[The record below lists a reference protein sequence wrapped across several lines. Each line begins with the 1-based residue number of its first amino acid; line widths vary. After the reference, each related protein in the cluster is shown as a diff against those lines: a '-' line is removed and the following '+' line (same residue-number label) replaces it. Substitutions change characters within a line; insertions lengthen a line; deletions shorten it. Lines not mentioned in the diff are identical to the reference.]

1 MIALTLAEIAHA
13 VDGRLSES
21 GGFDPETRTVGVVR
35 IDSRDVQRGDLFA
48 AVAGDALDGHDFV
61 EQALALGAIGSLVA
75 RPVLGPH
82 VLVDDVV
89 DALARLARANRAAM
103 TDTAVV
109 GITGSSGKTT
119 TKDMLAAVLE
129 SFGPTVSTPGNFN
142 NQIGMPL
149 TILRA
154 DETAAHLVLEMGARG
169 VGHIRELCDIAT
181 PDVAVVLNVGTA
193 HIGEFGSR
201 EAIADA
207 KFELVSSL
215 GPGGVAV
222 LNADD
227 ERVAAMA
234 LRTPAP
240 VLRFG
245 ESPDAHVRASNV
257 AMGADGCPVFTVDYR
272 GVTAPVRVNFVG
284 RHQVSNALA
293 AIAAAIACGYG
304 LPDIVPALEEARP
317 RSPWRMEV
325 TVASSGIVVVND
337 AYNANPDSMRAAL
350 DSLRELAGEGRA
362 VAVLGEMAELGPQTE
377 VAHRELGAD
386 VARVGVARLVGYG
399 PHGYTIVAGAID
411 AGLRPD
417 ATTVTHEPGA
427 ATAAAMQGLQAGD
440 VVLVKGSRVAALE
453 QVAAALLTAALDVQ
467 HEESAAADAEGQLA

>member
-1 MIALTLAEIAHA
+1 MIALTLAEIGHA
-13 VDGRLSES
+13 VEGRIC
-21 GGFDPETRTVGVVR
+21 GPDGFDSHVPAAGVVR

-48 AVAGDALDGHDFV
+48 AVTGDALDGHDFV

-75 RPVLGPH
+75 RPVPGSY

-89 DALARLARANRAAM
+89 EALARLARANRAAM
-103 TDTAVV
+103 TNSTVV

-142 NQIGMPL
+142 NEIGMPL

-169 VGHIRELCDIAT
+169 PGHIRELCDIAT

-207 KFELVSSL
+207 KFELVSCL
-215 GPGGVAV
+215 GPAGVAV

-245 ESPDAHVRASNV
+245 ENADANVRASNI
-257 AMGADGCPVFTVDYR
+257 AMGADGCPAFTVDYQ
-272 GVTAPVRVNFVG
+272 GVRAPVRLNFVG

-304 LPDIVPALEEARP
+304 LPEIVPALEEARP

-325 TVASSGIVVVND
+325 TVASSGIVVLND

-350 DSLRELAGEGRA
+350 DSLRELAGERRA
-362 VAVLGEMAELGPQTE
+362 VAVLGEMAELGPQSET
-377 VAHRELGAD
+377 AHRELGAE
-386 VARVGVARLVGYG
+386 VARLGIARLVGYG
-399 PHGYTIVAGAID
+399 SLGYTIVAGAVD

-417 ATTVTHEPGA
+417 STTVTHEPGA
-427 ATAAAMQGLQAGD
+427 ATAAALRGLRAGD

-453 QVAAALLTAALDVQ
+453 QVAAGLLTARLDGQ
-467 HEESAAADAEGQLA
+467 QDEGLDPEGLLA